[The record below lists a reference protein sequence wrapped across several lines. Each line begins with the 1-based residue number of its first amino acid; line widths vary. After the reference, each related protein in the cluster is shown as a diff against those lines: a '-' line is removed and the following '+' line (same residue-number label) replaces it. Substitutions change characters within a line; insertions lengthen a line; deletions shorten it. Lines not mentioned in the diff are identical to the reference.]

1 MVQTESE
8 ASSSRQPSAEKIEE
22 KHATGNCSVK
32 LGLSSEASSKV
43 EDGEDHHHHHHHHH
57 RHHVG
62 AGAGERPYA
71 DTHEHIISTGQDVS
85 RYLVDVR
92 DDGETALT
100 FRSFVIGTIFA
111 GLGAT
116 LSQIY
121 NFKPVQ
127 TAVSVTFLQLLVY
140 STGLFW
146 AAFLPRASWV
156 EGNRLASLA
165 PLLSFINPGRF
176 MLKEHAVASIIA
188 ATAAT
193 TSGAIYNFAV
203 QRLFYS
209 TNVDAATAVLAA
221 FSAGSFGYGLVGL
234 FRPFTVYPSEMV
246 YWHNLHTISIF
257 QALHFNTADNRKK
270 LRLFWTA
277 FVGMFS
283 YEFFPAY
290 IFPTLNGVSVF
301 CLASQRASRP
311 VRDLF
316 TNLFGGANANEGL
329 GLLNIS
335 FDWQY
340 IGSNPMYLPLVQ
352 QLNSW
357 VGFAFCYIAI
367 IAIYYSNLWNS
378 KAFPMLSS
386 SIFSSNGSV
395 YNQSAVFGPSFTLN
409 RTALNEVGLPALT
422 GSNAWHGLTANLSIG
437 GLLAH
442 CILFWGSEV
451 VDTFKSKGATRQD
464 RHYRAMQKYK
474 EAPWWWFVILLGV
487 SFVSGLAVVI
497 RGQTTVAWWSYIIAL
512 ILGSVVAPFSILLT
526 ARLGHGVNT
535 SQLMKM
541 VAGVLQPGKP
551 VANLYFSMWSHE
563 VIMTSLHLS
572 SDLKMGQYL
581 KIPPRVMFAAQLW
594 GTCLGA
600 AINYIVMVSVVD
612 SQRDVLLRP
621 NGSNVW
627 SGQSVQM
634 LNSAAVAWSLAK
646 DLYGFKGPYWIVPM
660 SLLLGMIPTCV
671 QWLLWKRWRNIGPV
685 PLDKVVLPII
695 YMYSAWMS
703 VGVTSTI
710 TSSIIIGLVSQLWI
724 RKSYPRWYNKYNYI
738 LGGALNGGA
747 QVMVFVLSFAVFGAA
762 GREHPFPHWAGNPA
776 TGHVD
781 HCNGNGALSRQ
792 IKHYRNP
799 HK

>member
-8 ASSSRQPSAEKIEE
+8 ASSSRQPSAEKIAE
-22 KHATGNCSVK
+22 KYATGNCS
-32 LGLSSEASSKV
+32 
-43 EDGEDHHHHHHHHH
+43 
-57 RHHVG
+57 
-62 AGAGERPYA
+62 
-71 DTHEHIISTGQDVS
+71 HIISTGQDVS

-140 STGLFW
+140 STGLLW

-176 MLKEHAVASIIA
+176 TLKEHAVASIIA

-257 QALHFNTADNRKK
+257 QTLHFNTADNRKK
-270 LRLFWTA
+270 LRLFWAA

-283 YEFFPAY
+283 YEFLPAY

-352 QLNSW
+352 QVNAW

-367 IAIYYSNLWNS
+367 MAIYYSNLWNS
-378 KAFPMLSS
+378 RAFPMLSS

-451 VDTFKSKGATRQD
+451 
-464 RHYRAMQKYK
+464 AMQKYR

-526 ARLGHGVNT
+526 ARLGHGVYT

-541 VAGVLQPGKP
+541 IAGVLQPGKP

-600 AINYIVMVSVVD
+600 AINYIVMVSIVD

-634 LNSAAVAWSLAK
+634 LNSAAVTWSLAK

-660 SLLLGMIPTCV
+660 SLLLGTIPTCV
-671 QWLLWKRWRNIGPV
+671 QWLLWKRWRKIGPI

-710 TSSIIIGLVSQLWI
+710 TSSIIIGLISQLWV

-781 HCNGNGALSRQ
+781 HCNGNGASSRR
-792 IKHYRNP
+792 IKHYP